1 MHITEY
7 YSANKWNSY
16 HLELEDMMQKQNKIS
31 QEKTNTIWSHLCI
44 KSKKKK
50 KKTNKTKLI
59 AKALVIT
66 RRVSLIKG
74 KLKEG
79 DQNAQP
85 SSVIT
90 TWDCN

>member
-1 MHITEY
+1 M
-7 YSANKWNSY
+7 
-16 HLELEDMMQKQNKIS
+16 
-31 QEKTNTIWSHLCI
+31 

-50 KKTNKTKLI
+50 KKKKKPNKIKLI

-66 RRVSLIKG
+66 RRVSLTKG

-90 TWDCN
+90 T